1 MVILKK
7 CFIITVK
14 GEERLYLLKYILG
27 YFRKNKQ
34 VFAIIM
40 VANFLTFLLSL
51 LLPCL
56 NGYFLDMLI
65 LTPSEQNIVRFG
77 LTIIIIGLIS
87 VILTYLFNI
96 YKAEVQSKLMFEM
109 LNDIICHIQKSYYM
123 QSSKFNPTY
132 LNQRV
137 NTDVNIL
144 WTFFFEKIINAV
156 FQ

>member
-1 MVILKK
+1 
-7 CFIITVK
+7 
-14 GEERLYLLKYILG
+14 
-27 YFRKNKQ
+27 
-34 VFAIIM
+34 
-40 VANFLTFLLSL
+40 
-51 LLPCL
+51 
-56 NGYFLDMLI
+56 
-65 LTPSEQNIVRFG
+65 
-77 LTIIIIGLIS
+77 
-87 VILTYLFNI
+87 
-96 YKAEVQSKLMFEM
+96 MFEM